1 MTLAKATLQRIQ
13 PDGQDAPGEQ
23 PIEAQFNPQSLS
35 LSYQAIGPDSSTR
48 SASGSASG
56 GRTGRSSQRTGYTV
70 SLSSLELLFDTSE
83 ETSNR
88 DVRHLTLRIAR
99 LIQADDENAAPNVRF
114 SWGTFIFRGI
124 ITSIEETLDYF
135 AEDGTPLR
143 ATVTLGL
150 EMNEVEREANRSSGG
165 GASSGAGGGG
175 AGIGAAAGIA
185 ASAGVSAGIGL
196 SAGASAGVSAGVS
209 AGAGV
214 AVGTSPLTFAQEG
227 ESLQS
232 LAGRAGIDW
241 KAAAAANNVENPRQ
255 LQAGAVLNLNASA
268 KTKS

>member
-1 MTLAKATLQRIQ
+1 
-13 PDGQDAPGEQ
+13 
-23 PIEAQFNPQSLS
+23 
-35 LSYQAIGPDSSTR
+35 
-48 SASGSASG
+48 
-56 GRTGRSSQRTGYTV
+56 
-70 SLSSLELLFDTSE
+70 
-83 ETSNR
+83 
-88 DVRHLTLRIAR
+88 
-99 LIQADDENAAPNVRF
+99 VRF

-143 ATVTLGL
+143 ATVTLGMA
-150 EMNEVEREANRSSGG
+150 MNEVEREANRSSSG
-165 GASSGAGGGG
+165 GAGSGAGGGSG

-196 SAGASAGVSAGVS
+196 SGGAGVSAGVS

-232 LAGRAGIDW
+232 LAGRAGISW
-241 KAAAAANNVENPRQ
+241 KAAAAANNIENPRQ

-268 KTKS
+268 KTRS

>member
-48 SASGSASG
+48 SASGSGSG
-56 GRTGRSSQRTGYTV
+56 GRAGRSSQRTGYTV

-143 ATVTLGL
+143 ATVTLGM
-150 EMNEVEREANRSSGG
+150 EMNEVEREANRSSSGG
-165 GASSGAGGGG
+165 GAGSGAGGGSG

-196 SAGASAGVSAGVS
+196 SAGAGVSAGVS

-241 KAAAAANNVENPRQ
+241 KAAAAANNIENPRQ

>member
-35 LSYQAIGPDSSTR
+35 LSYQATGPDSSTR
-48 SASGSASG
+48 SASGSGSG

-150 EMNEVEREANRSSGG
+150 EMNEVEREANRSSSG
-165 GASSGAGGGG
+165 GAGAGGG

-196 SAGASAGVSAGVS
+196 SAGASVGASAGISAGVS
-209 AGAGV
+209 AGV

-232 LAGRAGIDW
+232 LAGRAGVDW
-241 KAAAAANNVENPRQ
+241 KAAAAANNIENPRQ

-268 KTKS
+268 KTSS